1 MEPNVFSDNLRR
13 LRLEKS
19 LTQEQLAEMLG
30 VSAQSVSRWE
40 CGNTLPDVLL
50 LPEIAKIYGVT
61 VDDLYREEVSAYPSY
76 AQRLLAVYEA
86 SGRTEDFLAAEQ
98 EFARIQPEAM
108 TADDKRAWGVLYHYM
123 MKHCASEAKRK
134 LEEAMEAADAPQW
147 VRNSAAQQRIALL
160 CDLGQGA
167 AEAARYDRELEQN
180 PSDPQKWLLAA
191 AAHHMAGKQE
201 RALEVA
207 REGLSR
213 FSDHGALYAYTG
225 DICMAMKRYKEA
237 FEAWEKALETD
248 PDFFDA
254 VYSMAFAYEELGQY
268 DKAASVWETLAGRL
282 RRKRMTLEAA
292 FPEQQARECRKRT
305 GK

>member
-1 MEPNVFSDNLRR
+1 MEHNLFSENLRR

-50 LPEIAKIYGVT
+50 LPEIAKIYSVT
-61 VDDLYREEVSAYPSY
+61 VDDLYREEVKAYPSY

-98 EFARIQPEAM
+98 EFLRMQPEDV

-123 MKHCASEAKRK
+123 MKHCASEAERK
-134 LEEAMEAADAPQW
+134 LEEAMKTADAPQW
-147 VRNSAAQQRIALL
+147 VRNSAAQQKIALL
-160 CDLGQGA
+160 CDRGQGA
-167 AEAARYDRELEQN
+167 VEAARYDWELERN
-180 PSDPQKWLLAA
+180 PSDPQKWLLGA
-191 AAHHMAGKQE
+191 AAHHMAGNQN

-207 REGLSR
+207 RAGLAR
-213 FSDHGALYAYTG
+213 FANHGALYVYTG
-225 DICMAMKRYKEA
+225 DICMALKRYEEA
-237 FEAWEKALETD
+237 FAAWEKALEID

-254 VYSMAFAYEELGQY
+254 IYSMAFCYEELGQY
-268 DKAASVWETLAGRL
+268 EKAASVWETLTGRL
-282 RRKRMTLEAA
+282 RRMGMTLEAA
-292 FPEQQARECRKRT
+292 FPEQRARECRKQI
-305 GK
+305 